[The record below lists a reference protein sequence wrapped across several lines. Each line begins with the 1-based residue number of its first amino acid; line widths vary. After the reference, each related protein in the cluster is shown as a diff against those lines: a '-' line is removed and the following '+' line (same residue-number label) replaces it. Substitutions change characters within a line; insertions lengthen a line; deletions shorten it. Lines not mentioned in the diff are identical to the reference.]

1 MELLNYCGGVNAVIT
16 QRESALFLIWRLTIF
31 FFFFFWNDDALSKLP
46 QKFNE
51 TFHTRASAL
60 AIT

>member
-1 MELLNYCGGVNAVIT
+1 MELLNYCGGLNAVIT
-16 QRESALFLIWRLTIF
+16 QSESALFLIWRLTNF

-51 TFHTRASAL
+51 TFHARASAPT
-60 AIT
+60 IT